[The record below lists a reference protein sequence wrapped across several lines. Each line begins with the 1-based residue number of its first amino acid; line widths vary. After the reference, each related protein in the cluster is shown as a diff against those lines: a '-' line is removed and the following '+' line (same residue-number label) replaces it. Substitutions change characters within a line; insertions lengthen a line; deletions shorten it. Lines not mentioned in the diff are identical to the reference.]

1 MVAWDPEGC
10 SFSYPKKL
18 VLLLFALTF
27 LPTCLACLSS
37 FLLRYAGEEVAI
49 AAAILDLFWR
59 LPRTAVKF
67 LESQPPPP
75 GAASTPGALPGA
87 AAAAAAAVP
96 PQQPGLVVLTIQ
108 LEEKLSRMPMAGTPQ
123 PRMLASAYREPLLR
137 FLNK

>member
-1 MVAWDPEGC
+1 M
-10 SFSYPKKL
+10 
-18 VLLLFALTF
+18 
-27 LPTCLACLSS
+27 
-37 FLLRYAGEEVAI
+37 AI

-67 LESQPPPP
+67 LESQPAPP
-75 GAASTPGALPGA
+75 GAANTPG
-87 AAAAAAAVP
+87 AAAAAAVP

-123 PRMLASAYREPLLR
+123 PRMLASAYRKPLLR